1 MRWGLVPSFA
11 KRAEARYT
19 VRGAALTS
27 AAALDFDAFK
37 GGSATFN
44 ARVEGA
50 ETSNLWRRLLD
61 KRRCVVLFDGF
72 YEWKTAGKT
81 KQPMFIRNKDEYD
94 GHSIPWPSKVDEEK
108 EEGQSEGPQHAPLML
123 AGLYDTWQ
131 PEGEAEPLESVTIL
145 TMDPEHTV
153 MEKASALDLTAK
165 ERCENW
171 FLAYGVFWISCFAVI
186 VGFGVYE
193 HMAQWSYLIV
203 CGGLAA
209 PLLLQPVVCPWLTK
223 EENLALQ
230 ERYCTKAN
238 LWIAIYSF
246 LGNYWG
252 THYFYCVLK
261 AKYTLPFLPAHQL
274 NGVPICMYLATHF
287 YFSFYHAL
295 GNKVL
300 RWVSTSFQ
308 PGTLR
313 IIFTVLV
320 VCCMSYVVAFLET
333 FSISAFPY
341 YSFEDRAQMYTIGS
355 AFYAIYLVVSLPL
368 FMRMDETPGG
378 HSLAQ
383 AALEACGAWA
393 LILCLLDFVRLI
405 LGVELRMA

>member
-1 MRWGLVPSFA
+1 MDVPPCMVPILSC
-11 KRAEARYT
+11 
-19 VRGAALTS
+19 L
-27 AAALDFDAFK
+27 
-37 GGSATFN
+37 
-44 ARVEGA
+44 
-50 ETSNLWRRLLD
+50 
-61 KRRCVVLFDGF
+61 
-72 YEWKTAGKT
+72 
-81 KQPMFIRNKDEYD
+81 
-94 GHSIPWPSKVDEEK
+94 
-108 EEGQSEGPQHAPLML
+108 L
-123 AGLYDTWQ
+123 AG
-131 PEGEAEPLESVTIL
+131 
-145 TMDPEHTV
+145 V
-153 MEKASALDLTAK
+153 MGFGLLLQRSPKPASQDLTAK

-287 YFSFYHAL
+287 YFSAL
-295 GNKVL
+295 VALCGLGSFWAWDISCLGQGAAQRAWNLQVTCYTT
-300 RWVSTSFQ
+300 TSES
-308 PGTLR
+308 P
-313 IIFTVLV
+313 
-320 VCCMSYVVAFLET
+320 
-333 FSISAFPY
+333 
-341 YSFEDRAQMYTIGS
+341 
-355 AFYAIYLVVSLPL
+355 
-368 FMRMDETPGG
+368 
-378 HSLAQ
+378 
-383 AALEACGAWA
+383 
-393 LILCLLDFVRLI
+393 
-405 LGVELRMA
+405 